1 VFCSPTGGRIVKS
14 QTGDLCMTTTEY
26 IYDSSEATFENDVIR
41 RSEETPVVVDFW
53 APWCGPCRV
62 LGPTLERLANESDGA
77 FYLAKVN
84 VDENPQLSMRFG
96 VQGIPAVKA
105 FRDGKVVNEFVGAQ
119 PEPRVR
125 EFLKEIAPTE
135 ADQSVEDAASMLAT
149 RHWAEAE
156 ERYRVVLDSQ
166 PGNSAAAVGLI
177 KALVAQGKGEA
188 ALSYIEDFPSGD
200 EIVEA
205 QQLEALARLMSEVEG
220 ENRHLDE
227 DDLLAAQY
235 WQAARLLAKGQHAAG
250 MDGLL
255 EVLRTDK
262 KYRGGEPRKVML
274 GIFALLGEDD
284 PLTREY
290 RDGLANV
297 LF

>member
-1 VFCSPTGGRIVKS
+1 
-14 QTGDLCMTTTEY
+14 MTTTEY
-26 IYDSSEATFENDVIR
+26 IFDSSEATFENDVIR

-135 ADQSVEDAASMLAT
+135 ADQAVEDAASMLAT

-166 PGNSAAAVGLI
+166 PGNSAAALGLI
-177 KALVAQGKGEA
+177 KALVAQGKGDA

-200 EIVEA
+200 EIVEV

-220 ENRHLDE
+220 GNGHLDE
-227 DDLLAAQY
+227 DDLFDAQY

-262 KYRGGEPRKVML
+262 KYRDGEPRKVML

>member
-1 VFCSPTGGRIVKS
+1 
-14 QTGDLCMTTTEY
+14 MTTTEY

-84 VDENPQLSMRFG
+84 VDENPQLSLRFG

-105 FRDGKVVNEFVGAQ
+105 FRDGKVVSEFVGAQ

-135 ADQSVEDAASMLAT
+135 ADQAVEDAASMLAT

-166 PGNSAAAVGLI
+166 PGSYACVQATISLSDYD
-177 KALVAQGKGEA
+177 QPEA
-188 ALSYIEDFPSGD
+188 TAFMNPFAFD
-200 EIVEA
+200 
-205 QQLEALARLMSEVEG
+205 
-220 ENRHLDE
+220 
-227 DDLLAAQY
+227 
-235 WQAARLLAKGQHAAG
+235 
-250 MDGLL
+250 
-255 EVLRTDK
+255 T
-262 KYRGGEPRKVML
+262 GEPMSL
-274 GIFALLGEDD
+274 
-284 PLTREY
+284 
-290 RDGLANV
+290 GLASIYGILRNHEGNLDV
-297 LF
+297 SVDHAQLALRLYFPLQR